1 MTPAAAPAPAA
12 GRQVAII
19 DLLDRLLQS
28 GAVVHGDVV
37 LSAADIDLVRLDL
50 RLLLAAVDTIDPP
63 GSRRP
68 ATAGTDTETRP
79 VPEHQSPASPGLFGS
94 TTGRQTA
101 PSSRSRALGPAHDR
115 STVPDL
121 TGRSARRPDPPR
133 TSGDELPRRIS
144 ADPEGAEKGLAQL
157 VLTIVELLR
166 QLMERQALHRVD
178 AGSLTEEEVE
188 RLGATFQ
195 ALAQRMEELKTVFG
209 LDDDDLNLNLG
220 PLGDLL

>member
-63 GSRRP
+63 GSRNPTVAGPAATPRP
-68 ATAGTDTETRP
+68 TEERP
-79 VPEHQSPASPGLFGS
+79 SPAPAGLFGS
-94 TTGRQTA
+94 TTARPAGPPA
-101 PSSRSRALGPAHDR
+101 SGSRAPA
-115 STVPDL
+115 P
-121 TGRSARRPDPPR
+121 APA
-133 TSGDELPRRIS
+133 ELPQRIS

-166 QLMERQALHRVD
+166 QLMERQAMHRVD
-178 AGSLTEEEVE
+178 AGSLTEAEVE

-195 ALAQRMEELKTVFG
+195 ALAQRMEELKEVFG
-209 LDDDDLNLNLG
+209 LGDDDLNLNLG